1 MKNINKLYLII
12 VALFSY
18 NINAQS
24 SLDTSVF
31 ASEYMFG
38 GRFLGEGQ
46 IKLYY
51 FEKGIPFTIDGTDL
65 SKKTVY
71 ATLAED
77 ASGQSMGIGIA
88 TINFPSTARIR
99 NKDQDTRKKIENLQ
113 LKVVNNKVHY
123 AFWKGQENNPQ
134 GEGHIERWNN
144 GNIVIYLYNYLT
156 KEGTK
161 LIFDTFKFE
170 KYLLST
176 VSYHEIIN
184 KTLHS
189 LGHKVIGVFFGN
201 EFPGSGF
208 SLGFSINVKDFN
220 FYKPGTKDLLPNFFS
235 IKTLEACHYCPE
247 HITDWV
253 KNRIT
258 VGGIVKEKHIT
269 YQDLLHEKIIIIEP
283 MTQEDINRFPTLWG
297 GKKR

>member
-1 MKNINKLYLII
+1 MKNINKLYLIL
-12 VALFSY
+12 VALFFY

-24 SLDTSVF
+24 PLDTSVF
-31 ASEYMFG
+31 AAEYMFG
-38 GRFLGEGQ
+38 GWYDGAGP

-51 FEKGIPFTIDGTDL
+51 FEKGLPFTLDGTDL

-71 ATLAED
+71 ATLTGD
-77 ASGQSMGIGIA
+77 ASGQPMDIGTA
-88 TINFPSTARIR
+88 TINFPST
-99 NKDQDTRKKIENLQ
+99 NKDKEVEKLQ

-123 AFWKGQENNPQ
+123 VFWKGQENNPQ
-134 GEGHIERWNN
+134 GEGHIERWDN

-156 KEGTK
+156 KKGTK

-176 VSYHEIIN
+176 VTYHERV
-184 KTLHS
+184 KALQS
-189 LGHKVIGVFFGN
+189 LGHKVHGVFFGKIV
-201 EFPGSGF
+201 PLGF
-208 SLGFSINVKDFN
+208 SLSFSINVKDFN
-220 FYKPGTKDLLPNFFS
+220 FYKPGTKELLPDFFS
-235 IKTLEACHYCPE
+235 IKTQQACDNCPWY
-247 HITDWV
+247 ITDWI
-253 KNRIT
+253 KKHIT
-258 VGGIVKEKHIT
+258 VGGTVKDEHIT